1 MPFFVAIEFLSGPE
15 APEDGQSHR
24 HPFIRRALTLVQ
36 PNQVASP
43 KGPNHMGELR
53 GKMIGDPV
61 ASLPGIGISGLG
73 GDNMLRKDDFVC
85 HFYVLG
91 LVLTP
96 SSSASHALYHLPD
109 TQNFS
114 AGLVA
119 YQN

>member
-1 MPFFVAIEFLSGPE
+1 
-15 APEDGQSHR
+15 
-24 HPFIRRALTLVQ
+24 
-36 PNQVASP
+36 
-43 KGPNHMGELR
+43 MGELR

-96 SSSASHALYHLPD
+96 S
-109 TQNFS
+109 FCE
-114 AGLVA
+114 
-119 YQN
+119 